1 MTDHAPT
8 IPRLPPLLGQA
19 MRPLPLLPL
28 TVTLS
33 ALSRRLAKR
42 HPGMFRR
49 LGEHGNKRFA
59 LDPTDLPMVFLM
71 DLRGGR
77 VRLSAHRKP
86 PAAEARIAGPIAAFL
101 GMMHGAY
108 DGDALFFS
116 RDLVVEG
123 DTSAVLALRNAIDD
137 AELDLTEELADLAGP
152 MAGFL
157 RAAVAQ
163 AEKQSGVVLHRVDT
177 LAGGWA

>member
-1 MTDHAPT
+1 MADHAPS
-8 IPRLPPLLGQA
+8 IPRLPRLLGAA
-19 MRPLPLLPL
+19 MRPLPLMP
-28 TVTLS
+28 VSIALS
-33 ALSRRLAKR
+33 ALSRRIAKR
-42 HPGMFRR
+42 HASMFRR

-71 DLRGGR
+71 DLRGGK
-77 VRLSAHRKP
+77 VRLSAHRTAP
-86 PAAEARIAGPIAAFL
+86 PSDARIAGPMAGFL

-123 DTSAVLALRNAIDD
+123 DTSAVVALRNAIDD
-137 AELDLTEELADLAGP
+137 AELDLTEELAEMAGP
-152 MAGFL
+152 MRGFL
-157 RAAVAQ
+157 RAAIAQ

-177 LAGGWA
+177 LAGGWT